1 MERGQLGTG
10 SAAIRT
16 TADEGPGPPPDAPRF
31 PAPPASRR
39 PPPATPTRSCFPN
52 SCCRGRLRLAAGG
65 WPGRGLAAQ
74 GGGLGPRVI
83 VRPPNLQMGSPP
95 RGASRPE
102 AVLWCRWAR
111 DRRE

>member
-1 MERGQLGTG
+1 MRVRGRHRMPRG
-10 SAAIRT
+10 S
-16 TADEGPGPPPDAPRF
+16 P
-31 PAPPASRR
+31 RR
-39 PPPATPTRSCFPN
+39 PPPAARHPLPPRAVVFLTPAAG
-52 SCCRGRLRLAAGG
+52 GRLRLAAGG

-83 VRPPNLQMGSPP
+83 VRPTNLQMGSPP